1 MRRIQN
7 QKGAALVIVL
17 ALLIVILGLAITF
30 LNRVSIERT
39 SSASYASAANTRQLA
54 DTAVNLVQGQIRAA
68 TTQGDNI
75 AWASQPGMI
84 RTYGSLSGSTSTAS
98 AALLKAFK
106 LYSASNMVQTSSAT
120 LTTEDAPAATWAVDK
135 ATWTD
140 LNAPVSVTINGTDT
154 VQFPIIDPAAI
165 GSVSGFSANSTGAVS
180 VVSGNTTTRRLPM
193 PVRWL
198 YVTQNGSIVAAS
210 GTGNTTTISEASA
223 TNPIVGRIAF
233 WTDDESSKININ
245 TAAGDLQGL
254 GNSTAGA
261 FWDSPKNATS
271 FEYQLALRQPLKNE
285 FQRFPG
291 HPATVSLSGVIANL
305 TDRSQI
311 ANIAPRI
318 STGGSL
324 GGTVQTVVG
333 NGSSATGTTIT
344 PDSDRLYSS
353 AEELA
358 FTQNR
363 TASIIPPSAISTY
376 GFLLTATSRA
386 PELNLFGKPKVSLW
400 PLSTNNSTWTVY
412 DKLIAKCATLNGSYS
427 ITRSDANSSTVDY
440 NSNTRNGQIFSYLQS
455 LTGNLTPG
463 FGNSTFAAKYPSIN
477 IGGTFISQR
486 DQILT
491 EMVDYIRC
499 TNIRDTTLGA
509 TSFTTRRAAT
519 GVTEG
524 GGQVN
529 PLQIGNTM
537 GFGRMNTI
545 SEAALIFMATQA
557 SNSTTT
563 ANITATPQAIGMKA
577 ILIFEFFCPAL
588 GYPYINPSVKLTFTP
603 STPLTVNGVSYA
615 FNSTDEYVYGEPS
628 NKGSLWGGGNG
639 PALGLLYRLTSTSSQ
654 TKSSTSSVP
663 QQRIGFITTLDIPLS
678 GNSNGTSGES
688 FNFGGLA
695 GTLTISSNGSSSP
708 HQTIELNFLP
718 PPRTSITLPAP
729 LLSPIINPTTRIK
742 QAGTVSV
749 TMDADGKYEH
759 LIFPEDTVI
768 SLEPNGPLTSG
779 GNSTWGD
786 FRMVA
791 MLKNVPSSV
800 FIPQMRW
807 STGNFV
813 LSAPIS
819 SQATTTV
826 GGNTTQ
832 SGTITTPRQDY
843 ANKAHSLRTGDNK
856 GYLGTQS
863 GNLSLYPNAGSA
875 IYGSWNSSTS
885 FSNVTFS
892 SGTATYKRQSGISN
906 SYTGTFSGNGNITF
920 SPLSYTNANVNANPD
935 YPVGIPYTAAQIDFD
950 SGVGVTRDGAYI
962 NYPDGSSA
970 TANSTASVPYFSF
983 GSTDDVE
990 NPATFSPNRQVAS
1003 AVQFGSLPA
1012 GFNPWRTLLFRPANT
1027 TSTVTHPSANSSPK
1041 DYLLLDLFWMPVV
1054 EPYAISEPS
1063 STAGRINMNYQ
1074 ILPFANIT
1082 RTSSLRACLDS
1093 VMLSAVSSVIPA
1105 NLDKFKNTGNFTT
1118 NPNARY
1124 RLSANE
1130 TLAFFD
1136 SRFTGGDLF
1145 KSPAEICDIPLV
1157 PVGSTASTVNSFWD
1171 DKLVTG
1177 DNLRE
1182 SPYKHLYPLLTTKS
1196 NTYTVHFRVQALK
1209 KVPSTS
1215 ATVWDETK
1223 DKVVGE
1229 YRGSTTIERYIN
1241 PNDTSIPDYAA
1252 NPSAGN
1258 LERFYKWRV
1267 LNNRQFA
1274 P

>member
-1 MRRIQN
+1 MRKIQN

-17 ALLIVILGLAITF
+17 ALLIVIIGLAITF

-84 RTYGSLSGSTSTAS
+84 RTYGSLSGSTSTAGS
-98 AALLKAFK
+98 ALLKAFK

-120 LTTEDAPAATWAVDK
+120 LTTEDAPAATWVADK

-140 LNAPVSVTINGTDT
+140 LNAPVSMTINGNAT

-165 GSVSGFSANSTGAVS
+165 GSVSGFSANSTTGLT
-180 VVSGNTTTRRLPM
+180 VVTGNTTTRRLPM

-198 YVTQNGSIVAAS
+198 YVTQNGTIVAAS

-233 WTDDESSKININ
+233 WTDDETSKININ
-245 TAAGDLQGL
+245 TAAGDLQSL

-291 HPATVSLSGVIANL
+291 HPATVSLTSVLGSLSRSDIA
-305 TDRSQI
+305 S
-311 ANIAPRI
+311 IAPRVN
-318 STGGSL
+318 SGGSL
-324 GGTVQTVVG
+324 GGTVQTVSG
-333 NGSSATGTTIT
+333 NGSSVSVAAIT

-353 AEELA
+353 TDELA

-363 TASIIPPSAISTY
+363 TASILSPTSISNF
-376 GFLLTATSRA
+376 GFFLTSTSRA

-412 DKLIAKCATLNGSYS
+412 DQLIAKCATLGNFTYS

-440 NSNTRNGQIFSYLQS
+440 SGNTRNRQIYSYLQS
-455 LTGNLTPG
+455 LTGNPMPG
-463 FGNSTFAAKYPSIN
+463 FGPTTFAAKYPNVTID
-477 IGGTFISQR
+477 GTSISQR

-499 TNIRDTTLGA
+499 TNIRDTTPGA

-519 GVTEG
+519 GVTVG

-557 SNSTTT
+557 SDSTTT
-563 ANITATPQAIGMKA
+563 ANVTTTPQATGMKA
-577 ILIFEFFCPAL
+577 LLVFEFFCPAL
-588 GYPYINPSVKLTFTP
+588 GYPYVNPGMTFSFTP
-603 STPLTVNGVSYA
+603 STPLTVNGIPYA
-615 FNSTDEYVYGEPS
+615 FDTTVEDIYGEPS
-628 NKGSLWGGGNG
+628 NKGSLLGGGNG
-639 PALGLLYRLTSTSSQ
+639 PALGLIYRLANGNPW
-654 TKSSTSSVP
+654 TK
-663 QQRIGFITTLDIPLS
+663 IGFITTLDIPLS
-678 GNSNGTSGES
+678 GNSSGTSGES
-688 FNFGGLA
+688 FTFGGLA
-695 GTLTISSNGSSSP
+695 GTLTITSNGSTSL
-708 HQTIELNFLP
+708 HQTIELNFP
-718 PPRTSITLPAP
+718 SPTKNLPAP
-729 LLSPIINPTTRIK
+729 LLSPIIDPKTRIK
-742 QAGTVSV
+742 EAGPTSV
-749 TMDADGKYEH
+749 TIDAFGKYEH

-779 GNSTWGD
+779 GNGTWGD

-800 FIPQMRW
+800 FVPQKRW
-807 STGNFV
+807 TTGSFS
-813 LSAPIS
+813 LSAPS
-819 SQATTTV
+819 LSGPTTTAS
-826 GGNTTQ
+826 GNTTL
-832 SGTITTPRQDY
+832 SGNITTTRLNY

-856 GYLGTQS
+856 GYFGTQAD
-863 GNLSLYPNAGSA
+863 NLGLYPNTGSA
-875 IYGSWNSSTS
+875 IYGSWNATTS
-885 FSNVTFS
+885 FSSVTFAP
-892 SGTATYKRQSGISN
+892 GTATYQRPSGGGN
-906 SYTGTFSGNGNITF
+906 YTGNFSGSGSLTF
-920 SPLSYTNANVNANPD
+920 PSVAYANANVNANPD
-935 YPVGIPYTAAQIDFD
+935 YPEGIPYTAAQIDFD
-950 SGVGVTRDGAYI
+950 SGVGVTRDGPYI
-962 NYPDGSSA
+962 NYSDGSSA
-970 TANSTASVPYFSF
+970 TVNSTTSVPYFSF

-1012 GFNPWRTLLFRPANT
+1012 GFNPWRTLLFRPGNT
-1027 TSTVTHPSANSSPK
+1027 TSTVTHPSASTSPK

-1063 STAGRINMNYQ
+1063 STAGRININYQ
-1074 ILPFANIT
+1074 ILPFTNIP
-1082 RTSSLRACLDS
+1082 RTTSLRACLDS
-1093 VMLSAVSSVIPA
+1093 VMLSAISSA
-1105 NLDKFKNTGNFTT
+1105 TSSNLDKFKNTGNVTT
-1118 NPNARY
+1118 NPNSRY

-1130 TLAFFD
+1130 TLTFFK
-1136 SRFTGGDLF
+1136 SRFTGGDIF

-1157 PVGSTASTVNSFWD
+1157 PDGSTASNVNTFWN

-1209 KVPSTS
+1209 KAPSTL
-1215 ATVWDETK
+1215 ATDWDETK

-1252 NPSAGN
+1252 NPGAGN
-1258 LERFYKWRV
+1258 LESYYKWRV